1 MPIII
6 MGDITEEILVSEGAR
21 KIVAEEAEEDKSVPI
36 AAAASEAFISP
47 TSSEKGE
54 REPEVKEPSAARCP
68 PPSDHAEHVS
78 LSGSPS
84 KDGSDAESIDTH
96 TSSLLKHFLE
106 SFLTQE
112 TDIFSGEQQDAIT
125 PADSMHIRGDG
136 QIEISKHDDAGNL
149 FALLDVNEENG
160 GDEHQGAGRAS
171 AASLCVI
178 NGEQDDIS
186 VITEAV
192 LLELPESGS
201 TKTVTFDDE
210 EELTVETISTSPS
223 RNRGRYAMPRNASG
237 KHAERDVSQ
246 NPICIDLCC
255 GVDCV
260 VTFTRLGEWTE
271 DKWDKYEHILPPGVD
286 RAMHAVGR
294 WYRRS
299 INPSRRSKSSNGDE
313 GHDLAALVDDGE
325 LARKH
330 FADARKRRKKVSQN
344 TNVYHSLEEEEKAL
358 VVPEKSPD
366 KSPTTCNVAPPEEEQ
381 HFSDESLRES
391 RGEDVEGT
399 LNEEGTPRD
408 DTEEREQPERNEEPV
423 IVSLTHKP
431 PTKAAAPVSILK
443 KSSYNLTS
451 PGSESKKKAKKTP
464 KASATPPRRTPKNHK
479 QYVDTT
485 KRSFWASK
493 SPKAMSAANFRK
505 QKGWTSS
512 NVAPSDYA
520 MMI

>member
-6 MGDITEEILVSEGAR
+6 MGDITEEILVSEGAT
-21 KIVAEEAEEDKSVPI
+21 KIGAEEAEKDKSAPI
-36 AAAASEAFISP
+36 AATSTSEAFISP
-47 TSSEKGE
+47 TSSEE
-54 REPEVKEPSAARCP
+54 RCP
-68 PPSDHAEHVS
+68 PPSDHAEHIS
-78 LSGSPS
+78 LTGSPS
-84 KDGSDAESIDTH
+84 KDRSDAESIDTH

-286 RAMHAVGR
+286 RAIHAVGR

-443 KSSYNLTS
+443 KSSYQLNVTS
-451 PGSESKKKAKKTP
+451 PASESKKKAKKTP
-464 KASATPPRRTPKNHK
+464 KSSATPPRRTPKSPK
-479 QYVDTT
+479 QYVETS

-493 SPKAMSAANFRK
+493 SPKAKPVPNFRK

-512 NVAPSDYA
+512 NAAPSDYA